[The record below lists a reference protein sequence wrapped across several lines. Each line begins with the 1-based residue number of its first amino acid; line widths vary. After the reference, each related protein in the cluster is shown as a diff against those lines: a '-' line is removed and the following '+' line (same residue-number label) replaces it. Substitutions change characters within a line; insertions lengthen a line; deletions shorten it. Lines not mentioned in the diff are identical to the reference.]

1 MTLMRMKANVMH
13 YCLSDIIM
21 ILLSISLI
29 VCTRPY
35 YNKIPNKSVFEPLT
49 AKQIRK
55 CYKIYDFDEFYSE
68 YCPKI
73 LKCGH
78 QENVMFIDITW
89 RSLYK
94 YYEFDKGEACG
105 DVYEEYYDYQDKCSD
120 SWWELY
126 GHYDKKVDS
135 ILNSWNRQVSDYF
148 SKYIDVSL
156 VKFEENVTERYPP
169 PGIIIQGLKERNVN
183 LTVELIPKSEPIKQ
197 CTFKFDN
204 HYFRTQSEVFS
215 SAIMLDFSYVS
226 NRYYDYDGAR
236 KVCITKVSLSNG
248 GEYSISDLQIPKTVE
263 NYILSVNNH
272 RFPGKNSDW
281 IEVFEEML
289 GFSYEDSYKYINY
302 SKFMAEKENDWK
314 RLRYAREID
323 FVEALNKLE

>member
-1 MTLMRMKANVMH
+1 MPLMKMSAIVMH
-13 YCLSDIIM
+13 NCLSGIVM
-21 ILLSISLI
+21 ILLSITLI
-29 VCTRPY
+29 DCSRPY

-78 QENVMFIDITW
+78 QENVMFVDITW

-94 YYEFDKGEACG
+94 YYNFAKGESF
-105 DVYEEYYDYQDKCSD
+105 DIDEYEDYKDKCTD

-126 GHYDKKVDS
+126 GHYDEKVDS
-135 ILNSWNRQVSDYF
+135 ILNSWNRQVSNYF

-156 VKFEENVTERYPP
+156 VKFEENVKEKILPSGCYYISGRN
-169 PGIIIQGLKERNVN
+169 ERNVH

-197 CTFKFDN
+197 CIFKFDN
-204 HYFRTQSEVFS
+204 HYFRTQCEAFS
-215 SAIMLDFSYVS
+215 SAIKLDFSYVS
-226 NRYYDYDGAR
+226 NRYNDYDGAR
-236 KVCITKVSLSNG
+236 KVRITKVSLSNG
-248 GEYSISDLQIPKTVE
+248 SEYSMSDLQIPKTVE
-263 NYILSVNNH
+263 NYILSVDNH
-272 RFPGKNSDW
+272 RFPGKDSDW

-314 RLRYAREID
+314 RSRYAREMD

>member
-1 MTLMRMKANVMH
+1 MTLMKMKANVMH
-13 YCLSDIIM
+13 NCLSGIVM
-21 ILLSISLI
+21 ILLSITLI
-29 VCTRPY
+29 DCSRPY

-55 CYKIYDFDEFYSE
+55 SYKIYDFDEFYSE

-94 YYEFDKGEACG
+94 YYNFAKGESV
-105 DVYEEYYDYQDKCSD
+105 DYYEYEDYLDKCTD

-135 ILNSWNRQVSDYF
+135 ILNSWSKQVSDYF

-156 VKFEENVTERYPP
+156 VKLSEENVVVEYKPWW
-169 PGIIIQGLKERNVN
+169 LKKEKNVH
-183 LTVELIPKSEPIKQ
+183 LTFELIPKSEPVKQ
-197 CTFKFDN
+197 CVFKYNDR
-204 HYFRTQSEVFS
+204 YFRVRSDEFS
-215 SAIMLDFSYVS
+215 STITRDFSYVS
-226 NRYYDYDGAR
+226 DSTYYYHNLGTG
-236 KVCITKVSLSNG
+236 KVCIIKVSLLNG
-248 GEYSISDLQIPKTVE
+248 NEYSISDLHIPNLVE
-263 NYILSVNNH
+263 KYILSNDRDYRKRVW
-272 RFPGKNSDW
+272 K
-281 IEVFEEML
+281 EVFKEMY
-289 GFSYEDSYKYINY
+289 GISYDNEYGSKYINY
-302 SKFMAEKENDWK
+302 SNFMSEKENSWK
-314 RLRYAREID
+314 RSRYSREMD